1 MCLHVR
7 GRKINDSELPVVLE
21 VSVRGYMEWKP
32 LLIDDLVHGR
42 SVWIIYI
49 LTMGKGKVI
58 L

>member
-1 MCLHVR
+1 MR

-21 VSVRGYMEWKP
+21 ASVRGYMEWKP